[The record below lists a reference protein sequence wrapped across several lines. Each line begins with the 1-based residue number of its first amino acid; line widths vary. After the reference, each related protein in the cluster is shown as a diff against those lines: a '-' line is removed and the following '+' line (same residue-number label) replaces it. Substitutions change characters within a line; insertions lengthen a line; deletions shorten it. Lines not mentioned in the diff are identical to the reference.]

1 MSDVEPQEGISSGV
15 APSEAAAAGGRR
27 GAEPVA
33 EVRPH
38 VPPGE
43 SPAEATVK
51 AILAGIAFGILFGA
65 ANAYLGLRAGL
76 TISTSIPVAVMTVA
90 VFRALRAAGVG
101 STILEA
107 NMSQTVG
114 SASSSVA
121 SGVIFTLPALFLWG
135 FSPTLLQMTLLALC
149 GGLLGVLF
157 MIPLRQYLIVR
168 EHATLPYP
176 EGTACAQVLIASE
189 AGGGRAR
196 NVFYGLGIGA
206 LIKGITG
213 LLAAVPSSIGARVP
227 FLRKGEVGSDVSAA
241 LFGVGYILGPR
252 IAAVMVGGG
261 LLSSLVIIPL
271 IDWWGAGRALPL
283 FPETELLIAEMSP
296 GQIWN
301 RYVRYIGAGAVATG
315 GLITL
320 VRSIPTMIES
330 FRVGTRQIRRRM
342 ADTAA
347 TILPRTERDL
357 SLAVVGVGAVVIA
370 SVMAFVPNVFGSIEL
385 FSARAV
391 AAVLVVVFAFFF
403 VTVSSRIVGLVGVT
417 SNPTSGMT
425 IATLLAT
432 ASLFLVLGWTDDA
445 GKMAA
450 LTVGTVVAIA
460 ASIAGDTSQDLKTGF
475 LLGATPARQQT
486 GELVGVLTSAM
497 FVCLTVMLLGQT
509 YGFGSSELPAPQ
521 ATLMKLVIDGV
532 LQQSLP
538 WGLVAI
544 GVGIAIVAE
553 FVLRIPSLPF
563 AVGVYLPVST
573 MVPVFLGGLLR
584 GWAVRKAADPG
595 EAVARRDRGVLL
607 GSGLVG
613 GEGLMGVAIAGLAG
627 WAARRETQRWTL
639 GTGWAGEAA
648 EWLAVALFVG
658 LVLLFARMVPRRAE
672 SDSVGRGRRRRRGRG
687 SAPPPA
693 RPR

>member
-1 MSDVEPQEGISSGV
+1 MSEMERDDVRQV
-15 APSEAAAAGGRR
+15 RAGGVEEGAKEEIRKALGT
-27 GAEPVA
+27 GAEVQPFI
-33 EVRPH
+33 
-38 VPPGE
+38 PPGE
-43 SPAEATVK
+43 SPAEMTLK
-51 AILAGIAFGILFGA
+51 ALGWGIFFGILFGA

-90 VFRALRAAGVG
+90 VFRALQGVGIG

-107 NMSQTVG
+107 NLSQTVG

-135 FSPTLLQMTLLALC
+135 FSPPLIQMTLLALC

-168 EHATLPYP
+168 EHANLPYP
-176 EGTACAQVLIASE
+176 EGTACAEVLIASE
-189 AGGGRAR
+189 EGGSHAR
-196 NVFYGLGIGA
+196 MVFWGLGLGA
-206 LIKGITG
+206 LVKTFTG
-213 LLAAVPSSIGARVP
+213 LLRVIPDELEVSIP
-227 FLRKGEVGSDVSAA
+227 FLKKGQLGSDVSAA

-252 IAAVMVGGG
+252 IAAIMVGGG
-261 LLSSLVIIPL
+261 LLSWLVIIPM
-271 IDWWGAGRALPL
+271 IAWWGEGRTMPL
-283 FPETELLIAEMSP
+283 YPETTRLIVDMAP
-296 GQIWN
+296 GTLWT

-320 VRSIPTMIES
+320 IRSIPTMIES
-330 FRVGTRQIRRRM
+330 FRIGAKQMRDRLSGAETGTG
-342 ADTAA
+342 
-347 TILPRTERDL
+347 LRTQNDL
-357 SLAVVGVGAVVIA
+357 SLKVVGIGVVLLVL
-370 SVMAFVPNVFGSIEL
+370 VMALVPQVFGALED
-385 FSARAV
+385 FTHRGV

-432 ASLFLVLGWTDDA
+432 SSLFLFLGWTDDL

-475 LLGATPARQQT
+475 LVGATPRRQQT
-486 GELVGVLTSAM
+486 GELVGVLTSAV
-497 FVCLTVMLLGQT
+497 FVCLTVILLGNA
-509 YGFGSSELPAPQ
+509 YGFGTDELAAPQ

-538 WGLVAI
+538 WALVGI
-544 GVGIAIVAE
+544 GVALAIVAE
-553 FVLRIPSLPF
+553 LFRIPSLPF

-573 MVPVFLGGLLR
+573 MVPVFFGGLLR
-584 GWAVRKAADPG
+584 WWLQRDASSGQEAD
-595 EAVARRDRGVLL
+595 RRRERGVLL

-613 GEGLMGVAIAGLAG
+613 GEGLMGVVIAGLAG
-627 WAARRETQRWTL
+627 WAAARGVSPWSVGFE
-639 GTGWAGEAA
+639 WAGHSA
-648 EWLAVALFVG
+648 EWIAAAAFLG
-658 LVLLFARMVPRRAE
+658 LIVFFRHLCLRR
-672 SDSVGRGRRRRRGRG
+672 SDG
-687 SAPPPA
+687 
-693 RPR
+693 